1 MTYRRAALALPSL
14 ALVGAVAACSSSGS
28 GARQPA
34 GAQDATAG
42 SRVANVVVTA
52 AEGCRSDRSSFPAGG
67 ITFKIKNRDATAV
80 SEVELLNGER
90 IVGEKENVP
99 PGFSGEF
106 AVNVAAGEYTLYCP
120 GATPERRPI
129 KVTGS
134 SGASGGGK
142 VTALLH
148 TATEGYATYVDT
160 QVSALLT
167 ASERL
172 AKALRDTDLAAAQKA
187 YIAARPFY
195 EKIEPVA

>member
-80 SEVELLNGER
+80 SEVELLSGER

-106 AVNVAAGEYTLYCP
+106 AVNVAAGQYVLYCP
-120 GATPERRPI
+120 GAIPERRPI
-129 KVTGS
+129 TVTGS
-134 SGASGGGK
+134 SAAPSAGNVA
-142 VTALLH
+142 ALLDRA
-148 TATEGYATYVDT
+148 TAGYADYVET
-160 QVSALLT
+160 QVSGLLT

-172 AKALRDTDLAAAQKA
+172 AAALRGRDLAAAQKA

-195 EKIEPVA
+195 EK